1 VAGCCT
7 GISRSRFRKK
17 NSARWLFDA
26 RAQAVAAAAGVHALR
41 ARNARLDVRPGLGRG
56 AGWAA
61 SRGWA
66 GARGLGRGAELGR
79 TARAGPR
86 GRSWRG
92 GPSGGEKGM
101 LGRAGG
107 GGEGREG
114 ERGRLG
120 RPRWAREGS
129 WATFPFSFFFLFSIY
144 FSLTVCANK

>member
-107 GGEGREG
+107 GGGRERGGKGAAGPTEMGQGG
-114 ERGRLG
+114 ELG
-120 RPRWAREGS
+120 H
-129 WATFPFSFFFLFSIY
+129 FSFFFFLSVFYLFQFDSMR
-144 FSLTVCANK
+144 K

>member
-107 GGEGREG
+107 GR
-114 ERGRLG
+114 ERGGKGAAGPTEMGQGGELG
-120 RPRWAREGS
+120 H
-129 WATFPFSFFFLFSIY
+129 FSFFFFLSVFYLFQFDSMR
-144 FSLTVCANK
+144 K